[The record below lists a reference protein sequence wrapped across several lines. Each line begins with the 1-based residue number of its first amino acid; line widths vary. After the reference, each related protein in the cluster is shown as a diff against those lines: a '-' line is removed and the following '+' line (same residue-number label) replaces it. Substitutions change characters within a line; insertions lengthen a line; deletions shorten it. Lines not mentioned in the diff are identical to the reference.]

1 MAHDVHSFVADKLSE
16 VVLTKHHR
24 QRMMVFALTL
34 FGIVFLG
41 VFSAYCFY
49 KGQTLLATT
58 LAFYTGF
65 GLLTVWL
72 LTRWRTVGL
81 VCLSAIIYSLSLYL
95 VVTGGYEGTGVMW
108 VYPLA
113 AIGIFINQF
122 KHGLLLS
129 FLFITG
135 VFITLA
141 FQLSIY
147 EYSHVMSI
155 RLVITLIAL
164 SGMCHILIYFQSQMD
179 DYILKM
185 HEEGIHELA
194 YIDSLTKL
202 ANRSSFNS
210 VLYHS
215 MQLTH
220 HYQSAI
226 IYIDLDNF
234 KNINDRYGHNYGDIV
249 LAEFGLKLKAV
260 AEQYLQQSLGAYD
273 VARIGGDEFAI
284 YVKEYASE
292 QDVVNMANEII
303 ALFSSQQL
311 SSLKKVV
318 SDVGASIGIAFV
330 DTEKMDLSDS
340 LTIADRAMYQAKKA
354 GKGKVCVAEVGS
366 EIKRSYGTNPSE
378 NAW

>member
-1 MAHDVHSFVADKLSE
+1 
-16 VVLTKHHR
+16 
-24 QRMMVFALTL
+24 
-34 FGIVFLG
+34 
-41 VFSAYCFY
+41 
-49 KGQTLLATT
+49 
-58 LAFYTGF
+58 
-65 GLLTVWL
+65 
-72 LTRWRTVGL
+72 
-81 VCLSAIIYSLSLYL
+81 
-95 VVTGGYEGTGVMW
+95 
-108 VYPLA
+108 
-113 AIGIFINQF
+113 
-122 KHGLLLS
+122 
-129 FLFITG
+129 
-135 VFITLA
+135 
-141 FQLSIY
+141 
-147 EYSHVMSI
+147 
-155 RLVITLIAL
+155 
-164 SGMCHILIYFQSQMD
+164 
-179 DYILKM
+179 M

-318 SDVGASIGIAFV
+318 NDVGASIGIAFV
-330 DTEKMDLSDS
+330 DTKKMDLSDS